1 MFNEPLSKIF
11 RKRVILM
18 HFVINRDNNRSIWG
32 IALTM
37 FIVAM
42 LLLST
47 VAAPVEAAASL
58 KTEVFAK
65 VPSPGFPEGIVVA
78 DDNTIYVGTHQS
90 AAIPSNT
97 PSHVFA
103 YDKTGNLKKDYVIQ
117 GQDSSG
123 QGILGMAMDKQ
134 GNLYILDRNPSRIVR
149 LNPKTGEQSTYAT
162 FHEVQPCVAGQPVG
176 NCSAES
182 IDRPTYAD
190 DLVFAPD
197 GTLYV
202 TDIQQALIWKVPNGG
217 GEAKVWYT
225 SPDLDSVFGANGIRF
240 ADNGHTLVFAVS
252 IDGVTNP
259 NQMFNGKGRIYKL
272 PINKDG
278 SPGTKTLLWEAKQIG
293 EGPDGFE
300 IGKSGNLYVSLALP
314 GGLMVLS
321 PDGKEIT
328 RTPANSVENELQK
341 VPYSF
346 PANVAFLGTD
356 VLITNQDFI
365 VGDPNKHVVFKV
377 NVGEHGKELFLPYV
391 K

>member
-1 MFNEPLSKIF
+1 MNIA
-11 RKRVILM
+11 
-18 HFVINRDNNRSIWG
+18 INRENNRSIFG
-32 IALTM
+32 TALIL
-37 FIVAM
+37 FIVTL

-47 VAAPVEAAASL
+47 VTAPVEAASTL

-65 VPSPGFPEGIVVA
+65 VPAPGFPEGIVVA
-78 DDNTIYVGTHQS
+78 DDDTVYVGTHQG
-90 AAIPSNT
+90 AVTPSTT
-97 PSHVFA
+97 PSHVYA
-103 YDKTGNLKKDYVIQ
+103 YDKNGNLKKDYVIQ

-123 QGILGMAMDKQ
+123 QGILGMALDKQ

-149 LNPKTGEQSTYAT
+149 LNPKTGKQSTYAT
-162 FHEVQPCVAGQPVG
+162 FKEVKPCVAGQPAG

-182 IDRPTYAD
+182 EDRAAYAD

-217 GEAKVWYT
+217 GEAQIWYT
-225 SPDLDSVFGANGIRF
+225 DPDLDSVFGANGIRF
-240 ADNGHTLVFAVS
+240 ADNGKTLVFAVS
-252 IDGVTNP
+252 VHGITDP

-272 PINKDG
+272 PINRDG
-278 SPGTKTLLWEAKQIG
+278 SPGTKKLIWEAKQTG

-300 IGKSGNLYVSLALP
+300 IGKSGKLYVALALP

-328 RTPANSVENELQK
+328 RTPATPEENQQQE
-341 VPYSF
+341 VPYSM
-346 PANVAFLGTD
+346 PANVAFSGKS
-356 VLITNQDFI
+356 VLITNQDYFAE
-365 VGDPNKHVVFKV
+365 DPNKHVVFKV
-377 NVGEHGKELFLPYV
+377 NVGECGKPLFRPYV